1 MRIRAIA
8 PIKQL
13 PVTKSTKTPE
23 AGASNATSTTPRSKR
38 TALELF
44 GLSRAELDAMGEER
58 FEELLAEAFEREV
71 AKRMTHFDVTMG
83 AAKRMIEAGSTDAGL
98 GLLRAAAVELSR
110 EGIEQRDV
118 SRRFA
123 RMLFGPRSERL
134 DGAELRQLFLAFG
147 GQESVFDAAQAEGTT
162 PVIPIPEAP
171 TESLQDVA
179 PSVDVASLPPGDA
192 PAPAAEKKKR
202 PNHNGRR
209 PLVASCAI
217 IETRVPVPEDECAC
231 ALCGKDKACIRH
243 VRHERIDYVPASLV
257 RHIEIR
263 EVRACVDCRKDVVT
277 APRCDPSA
285 SRRRVGTG
293 IVADLIV
300 EKCSEAQPLHRERAR
315 YQRMGWDA
323 PASTIDSA
331 WRWGTEL
338 LVPIADVVR
347 GEILAHDYVC
357 ADSTPL
363 TILDPKRPSGR
374 FKGQVWA
381 FVAQGNVA
389 FEFSKSWA
397 ADQIVDSFLVCP
409 DGYKQVD
416 DYKGYV
422 SDLEHNGKTVRLVQP
437 ERRLGCGMHI
447 RRRFVEAAV
456 ARDMRAV
463 LPLEYFS
470 ELYAIEADAKAR
482 GLSHDERLA
491 LRTCS
496 SLPILA
502 KLREWLDR
510 HHGVLAPKTPLGSA
524 VGYAHQ
530 QWGFFTR
537 CFSRGDFE
545 IDNGAPERE
554 IRTIAIGRRNFLFSG
569 SIDAASR
576 LCAAYTLVVGAKR
589 AGIDPFVYVKDVLDK
604 LDAGWTINR
613 VAELTPRRWAA
624 AQSAQ

>member
-1 MRIRAIA
+1 MSKSASS
-8 PIKQL
+8 
-13 PVTKSTKTPE
+13 TKSEVPAKSP
-23 AGASNATSTTPRSKR
+23 SPKR

-44 GLSRAELDAMGEER
+44 GLSRAELDAMGEDR

-71 AKRMTHFDVTMG
+71 AKRMVHFDAAMG
-83 AAKRMIEAGSTDAGL
+83 AAKRMIDAGSTDAGL
-98 GLLRAAAVELSR
+98 DLLRTAAVALSQ
-110 EGIEQRDV
+110 EGLQQRDV

-147 GQESVFDAAQAEGTT
+147 GEEGAFDAAKAEGVAPEV
-162 PVIPIPEAP
+162 PVPEAP
-171 TESLQDVA
+171 CEPVPDEA
-179 PSVDVASLPPGDA
+179 ADAASSTAGEPPVTST
-192 PAPAAEKKKR
+192 KKKR
-202 PNHNGRR
+202 PNHHGRK

-217 IETRVPVPEDECAC
+217 VETHVSVSPDERAC
-231 ALCGKDKACIRH
+231 ALCGKDKRCIH
-243 VRHERIDYVPASLV
+243 PVRHERIDYEPARLS
-257 RHIEIR
+257 RHVEIR
-263 EVRACVDCRKDVVT
+263 EVLACVDCRKDVVT
-277 APRCDPSA
+277 APRTDPSA

-315 YQRMGWDA
+315 YRRMGWDA
-323 PASTIDSA
+323 PASTLDSA
-331 WRWGTEL
+331 WRWGTDL

-381 FVAQGNVA
+381 FVAQGHVA

-456 ARDMRAV
+456 AKDMRAV
-463 LPLEYFS
+463 LPLELFS
-470 ELYAIEADAKAR
+470 QLYAIEADAKAR
-482 GLSHDERLA
+482 ALSHDERLV
-491 LRTCS
+491 LRKTS
-496 SLPILA
+496 SVPILA
-502 KLREWLDR
+502 RLREWLDR
-510 HHGVLAPKTPLGSA
+510 HHGALPPKTLLGSA

-530 QWGFFTR
+530 QWDFFVR

-569 SIDAASR
+569 SVDAAAR

-589 AGIDPFVYVKDVLDK
+589 VGIDPFVYVKDVLDK
-604 LDAGWTINR
+604 LDAGWTIDR
-613 VAELTPRRWAA
+613 VAQLTPRRWAA
-624 AQSAQ
+624 AKSAQ

>member
-1 MRIRAIA
+1 
-8 PIKQL
+8 
-13 PVTKSTKTPE
+13 
-23 AGASNATSTTPRSKR
+23 
-38 TALELF
+38 
-44 GLSRAELDAMGEER
+44 MGEER

-71 AKRMTHFDVTMG
+71 AKRMVHFDAAMD
-83 AAKRMIEAGSTDAGL
+83 AAKRMIDAGSTDAGL
-98 GLLRAAAVELSR
+98 GLLRTAAVALSQ
-110 EGIEQRDV
+110 EGLQQRDV

-134 DGAELRQLFLAFG
+134 DGVELRQLFLAFG
-147 GQESVFDAAQAEGTT
+147 GEEGVFDAAALEGTT
-162 PVIPIPEAP
+162 PVIPVPEAP
-171 TESLQDVA
+171 SEPA
-179 PSVDVASLPPGDA
+179 PDDA
-192 PAPAAEKKKR
+192 APAAADPSPLATAIPKKR
-202 PNHNGRR
+202 PNHKGRK

-217 IETRVPVPEDECAC
+217 VETRVSVPANECTC
-231 ALCGKDKACIRH
+231 ALCGKEKSCIRH
-243 VRHERIDYVPASLV
+243 VHHERIDFVPARLSRYV
-257 RHIEIR
+257 EIR
-263 EVRACVDCRKDVVT
+263 EVRACNDCRKDVVT
-277 APRCDPSA
+277 APRTDPSA

-315 YQRMGWDA
+315 YKRMGWDA
-323 PASTIDSA
+323 PPSTLDSA

-363 TILDPKRPSGR
+363 TILDPKRQSGR
-374 FKGQVWA
+374 FKGQIWA
-381 FVAQGNVA
+381 FVAQGHVA

-447 RRRFVEAAV
+447 RRRFVEAVV
-456 ARDMRAV
+456 AKDMRAV
-463 LPLEYFS
+463 VPLDYFS
-470 ELYAIEADAKAR
+470 QLYAIEADAKAR

-491 LRTCS
+491 LRKVS
-496 SLPILA
+496 SLPVLA
-502 KLREWLDR
+502 KLRQWLDR
-510 HHGVLAPKTPLGSA
+510 HLGALPPKTPLGSA

-530 QWGFFTR
+530 QWAFFVR

-569 SIDAASR
+569 SVDAAAR

-589 AGIDPFVYVKDVLDK
+589 VGIDPFVYMKDVLDK

-624 AQSAQ
+624 AKAAQ

>member
-1 MRIRAIA
+1 M
-8 PIKQL
+8 
-13 PVTKSTKTPE
+13 TKPE
-23 AGASNATSTTPRSKR
+23 STTPAEAAPGSAALPNADAPKTVRPKR

-44 GLSRAELDAMGEER
+44 GLSRAELDAMGEAR

-71 AKRMTHFDVTMG
+71 AKRMTHFDAAMD
-83 AAKRMIEAGSTDAGL
+83 AAKRMIDAGSTDAGL
-98 GLLRAAAVELSR
+98 GLLRAAAVDLSQD
-110 EGIEQRDV
+110 GIQQRNV

-134 DGAELRQLFLAFG
+134 GGAELRQLFLAFG
-147 GQESVFDAAQAEGTT
+147 GEESVFNAAETEGTT
-162 PVIPIPEAP
+162 PLIPVPDAP
-171 TESLQDVA
+171 TESIVDVVDPSIDGAAPAVVA
-179 PSVDVASLPPGDA
+179 PTLAV
-192 PAPAAEKKKR
+192 EIKKR
-202 PNHNGRR
+202 PNHHGRR

-217 IETRVPVPEDECAC
+217 SETFVPVPEEECAC
-231 ALCGKDKACIRH
+231 ALCGKNKPCILH

-257 RHIEIR
+257 RHIEVR

-277 APRCDPSA
+277 APRVVPSA
-285 SRRRVGTG
+285 SRRRIGTG

-347 GEILAHDYVC
+347 GEILSHDYVC

-381 FVAQGNVA
+381 FVAQGEVA

-422 SDLEHNGKTVRLVQP
+422 SDLEHHGNTVRLVQP
-437 ERRLGCGMHI
+437 GRRLGCGMHI

-456 ARDMRAV
+456 AKDMRAL

-482 GLSHDERLA
+482 GLSHDERLT
-491 LRTCS
+491 LRKCS
-496 SLPILA
+496 SLPVLA
-502 KLREWLDR
+502 KLRDWLDR

-530 QWGFFTR
+530 QWAFFER
-537 CFSRGDFE
+537 CFSRGDFS

-569 SIDAASR
+569 SIDAAAR

-604 LDAGWTINR
+604 LEAGWTINR

-624 AQSAQ
+624 AKSAQ